1 MLIINY
7 FMKNITNVFKSSRGS
22 IVSASFVL
30 SAALI
35 VMPFVASAQMLT
47 RQLQLG
53 MSGADVS
60 TLQVFLAKDA
70 TIYPQGLI
78 SGYFGS
84 LTKSAVSNFQARNSI
99 SSIGRVGPAT
109 LAAINAQMNGD
120 SSSPWINPVSVS
132 VTGQSATLS
141 WNTNENA
148 SAVVYY
154 GTSPLS
160 MMEGSVTNGVTI
172 GGSSMLVHTDLRTSH
187 SATLTSLNA
196 NTTYYYVVYVK
207 DGMGNESVTWPSTF
221 QTSN

>member
-1 MLIINY
+1 
-7 FMKNITNVFKSSRGS
+7 MKNIIHFLKSSRRS
-22 IVSASFVL
+22 VVSAGFVL

-35 VMPFVASAQMLT
+35 AMPFVASAEMLT

-60 TLQVFLAKDA
+60 TLQIFLAKDA
-70 TIYPQGLI
+70 TIYPQGTI

-84 LTKSAVSNFQARNSI
+84 LTKSAVSNFQARNGI

-120 SSSPWINPVSVS
+120 NSSPWINPVSVS
-132 VTGQSATLS
+132 VTNQSASLS

-154 GTSPLS
+154 STSPLS
-160 MMEGSVTNGVTI
+160 MAEGSLTNGVTI

-187 SATLTSLNA
+187 SATLTSLNS

-207 DGMGNESVTWPSTF
+207 DGAGNESVTWPSMF